1 MHRPV
6 GMYPT
11 AFGKP
16 PPPSELGPLNN
27 MILRGPPIIVTPA
40 MQTSAHMDNVVST
53 SILSLAPVEH
63 ACYKSWRS
71 FLTFH
76 CYASESTSLFNIYL
90 LYLCI

>member
-27 MILRGPPIIVTPA
+27 MMLRGPPFPVPGP
-40 MQTSAHMDNVVST
+40 AHMNAIVST
-53 SILSLAPVEH
+53 
-63 ACYKSWRS
+63 
-71 FLTFH
+71 
-76 CYASESTSLFNIYL
+76 
-90 LYLCI
+90 

>member
-27 MILRGPPIIVTPA
+27 MVPRGPPMPIMQPTGFGDNAVSSNFKVEKSNRYCLDRRSSFSTVGLCLRIVLFFYIMYSYCTP
-40 MQTSAHMDNVVST
+40 
-53 SILSLAPVEH
+53 IEIF
-63 ACYKSWRS
+63 K
-71 FLTFH
+71 
-76 CYASESTSLFNIYL
+76 
-90 LYLCI
+90 

>member
-27 MILRGPPIIVTPA
+27 LIFRGPHVPVVQD
-40 MQTSAHMDNVVST
+40 MQVAYLDGIVST
-53 SILSLAPVEH
+53 CACSVLRRMPSFYMASNFLSL
-63 ACYKSWRS
+63 YR
-71 FLTFH
+71 
-76 CYASESTSLFNIYL
+76 NNG
-90 LYLCI
+90 LY